1 MRISDWSSD
10 VCSSDLAAWGRQG
23 WGRWPA
29 RWARSRWGS
38 KRWATRAG
46 NVALTA
52 AYPSRRELDRNGR
65 LYGGE
70 GGIRTHGT
78 RKGTTVF
85 ETVPIDHSGTS
96 PQERYPRVSAG
107 VDVRAASNQIDTG
120 PQAPEIGRASCR
132 ERVCQ

>member
-78 RKGTTVF
+78 RQGTKVF
-85 ETVPIDHSGTS
+85 EGSE
-96 PQERYPRVSAG
+96 ERRLGKACCRQCRSRWAKYPYKKK
-107 VDVRAASNQIDTG
+107 QKKQKT
-120 PQAPEIGRASCR
+120 
-132 ERVCQ
+132 

>member
-1 MRISDWSSD
+1 MPGSST
-10 VCSSDLAAWGRQG
+10 AAWGRQG

-65 LYGGE
+65 LYGGG
-70 GGIRTHGT
+70 GGIRTPGT
-78 RKGTTVF
+78 RKGPKVF
-85 ETVPIDHSGTS
+85 ETVPNDHPGT
-96 PQERYPRVSAG
+96 PPKTRAPRVQPGG
-107 VDVRAASNQIDTG
+107 V
-120 PQAPEIGRASCR
+120 
-132 ERVCQ
+132 